1 MENTVPSAYKP
12 SMTSFLKMHG
22 LGNDFVVFDARDSAF
37 TINPAQAKAVADRH
51 FGVGCDTVVVI
62 RPGGA
67 QADASLL
74 FFNADGTES
83 ESCFNASR
91 CVARLLLDERGLAR
105 VKLSTRGGMLIAS
118 DAGKGLVTVD
128 MGEPRLDWQQV
139 PVASAVDTTNFPLDI
154 GGTSIPVS
162 AVSMGNPHCV
172 LFVPDAEKA
181 PVTTLGPRIETLAF
195 FPNRTNVEFAQVL
208 GSGAIRMRVW
218 ERGVGV
224 TLACGSGACA
234 TAVAAIRRGLASRK
248 VDLVLDGGTLA
259 IEWREEDGHVLMT
272 GPTAIPFRGR
282 VDLDRL

>member
-1 MENTVPSAYKP
+1 MENAPAATYNHP
-12 SMTSFLKMHG
+12 MTAFLKMHG
-22 LGNDFVVFDARDSAF
+22 LGNDFVVFDARDSALALS
-37 TINPAQAKAVADRH
+37 PAQIKAVADRH
-51 FGVGCDTVVVI
+51 FGIGCDTVVMI

-67 QADASLL
+67 QADASVL
-74 FFNADGTES
+74 FYNADGTES
-83 ESCFNASR
+83 EACFNASR

-105 VKLSTRGGMLIAS
+105 VKLSTKGGMLICS
-118 DAGKGLVTVD
+118 DAGKGQVTVD
-128 MGEPRLDWQQV
+128 MGEPRLDWTQV
-139 PVASAVDTTNFPLDI
+139 PLASAADTTNFSLDI
-154 GGTSIPVS
+154 GGAALPVS

-181 PVTTLGPRIETLAF
+181 PLTTLGPRIETLPF

-208 GSGAIRMRVW
+208 DPGSIRMRVW

-224 TLACGSGACA
+224 TLACGTGACA
-234 TAVAAIRRGLASRK
+234 TAVAAIRRRLAGRK

-272 GPTAIPFRGR
+272 GATAMPFRGR